1 MSTSVIAEIEE
12 VLRSGS
18 AEKLDRTLR
27 QITDLFVHGASSYS
41 DDHVQLFDDLL
52 GRLVEEIETR
62 ALAELAA
69 RLAPIDNAPI
79 GVVRRLANDDDIAVA
94 GPLLK
99 RSPRLADDELV
110 DIARNKSQG
119 HLLAISERPRIGETV
134 TDVLVRRGD
143 QQVARQ
149 VAANRG
155 AKLSE
160 ASFSRLVDR
169 AVRDD
174 VLAERVGRRPDI
186 PAHVF
191 RNLVMRATELVQ
203 RRLLAAARPE
213 TQAEISRVLA
223 KVSREVSRPAH
234 DFRPAQQAVM
244 ELHQAGELDERRLT
258 AFATDGRFAET
269 VAALSLMC
277 AVPIHVVER
286 LMTGEQADPALILC
300 KAAGFA
306 WPTAQAVMIVA
317 ARDARPS
324 RQVINDAAAN
334 FELLSQAA
342 AQRVVRFWQARPSD
356 DDIFG

>member
-1 MSTSVIAEIEE
+1 MPTSVIAEIEE

-18 AEKLDRTLR
+18 AERLERTLR
-27 QITDLFVHGASSYS
+27 QITDLFVHGSQSYG
-41 DDHVQLFDDLL
+41 DEHVQLFDDVL
-52 GRLVEEIETR
+52 GRLVKEIETR

-69 RLAPIDNAPI
+69 RLAPIANAPM
-79 GVVRRLANDDDIAVA
+79 GVVRRLANDDDITVA

-134 TDVLVRRGD
+134 TEVLVRRGD

-149 VAANRG
+149 IAANRG

-160 ASFSRLVDR
+160 ASFSHLVDR
-169 AVRDD
+169 SVRDD

-186 PAHVF
+186 PAHIF

-223 KVSREVSRPAH
+223 KVSREVARPAF
-234 DFRPAQQAVM
+234 DFRPAQQTVM
-244 ELHQAGELDERRLT
+244 DMHQAGQLDERRLA
-258 AFATDGRFAET
+258 AFATDGCFAET

-277 AVPIHVVER
+277 AVPIPVVER
-286 LMTGEQADPALILC
+286 LMTGEQSDPALILC
-300 KAAGFA
+300 KAGGFS
-306 WPTAQAVMIVA
+306 WPTAQAVMTVA
-317 ARDARPS
+317 AKDARPS
-324 RQVINDAAAN
+324 RQALNDAAAN
-334 FELLSQAA
+334 FELLSRSA

-356 DDIFG
+356 DDLF

>member
-1 MSTSVIAEIEE
+1 MSKSVIAEIEE

-27 QITDLFVHGASSYS
+27 QITDLFVHGAPLYN
-41 DDHVQLFDDLL
+41 DDHVQLFDDVL
-52 GRLVEEIETR
+52 GRLVEEIEQR
-62 ALAELAA
+62 ALAELAT
-69 RLAPIDNAPI
+69 RLAPIPNAPI

-99 RSPRLADDELV
+99 RSPRLAEAELA
-110 DIARNKSQG
+110 DIARRKSQD

-134 TDVLVRRGD
+134 TDVLVQRGD

-155 AKLSE
+155 AKLSD

-186 PAHVF
+186 PPHIF
-191 RNLVMRATELVQ
+191 RDLVMRATELVQ

-223 KVSREVSRPAH
+223 KVSREVGRPAY
-234 DFRPAQQAVM
+234 DFRPAQQAVLD
-244 ELHQAGELDERRLT
+244 LHQAGKLDERRLA
-258 AFATDGRFAET
+258 AFAADGRFEET
-269 VAALSLMC
+269 VAALSLIC
-277 AVPIHVVER
+277 AVPIRVVER
-286 LMTGEQADPALILC
+286 LMTGEQVDPALILC
-300 KAAGFA
+300 KAAGFE
-306 WPTAQAVMIVA
+306 WSTAQAVMTVA
-317 ARDARPS
+317 ARGVRPS
-324 RQVINDAAAN
+324 RQVVNDAAAN
-334 FELLSQAA
+334 YELLSQAA
-342 AQRVVRFWQARPSD
+342 AQRVVRFWQARPD
-356 DDIFG
+356 DDDLF